1 MPGINCLIN
10 AKGITP
16 QNRNTIDLHL
26 QRFGATFP
34 HLQLANFM
42 PCSEVLLTFSQHQG
56 YQVYTESYNG
66 WQIFHELQDDVL
78 ITQTVTDILEQ
89 VENNSI
95 SLANLRKSWNMLLH
109 NTYESFFLLA
119 VNPDLHKII
128 FANDALARLPIYY
141 TQQKDCFILGRDISW
156 VKAIS
161 DQLTLNPLFMALYLS
176 NAYIPGRGTFYQE
189 IDTLA
194 SGTFAIYDWL
204 TDDLQ
209 MISQPNMRFVEPLAC
224 GAEKKRLNELVETF
238 MDVCVS
244 YRTKLPKLLSLSG
257 GMDSRCVA
265 GALQQK
271 SIDFVPISF
280 LDFQKEVKDD
290 VLIASQIA
298 ELYHKSHNVIQLSL
312 CEPEHYEKLFYL
324 KAGLNYLPVAMF
336 LQYLEKI
343 LAQYPQ
349 SALFLTGDGGDKVM
363 RYLLPDKELA
373 DEKQW
378 LNYWYSQNAIIPTKD
393 SAAIFGIPEKAMDE
407 YLLNHLST
415 YPTGNYN
422 YKYASAILAE
432 RSARWAFEGEDR
444 NRYFFRSETPFFDFR
459 FYQLAMQIPMEQK
472 KDNVLYYNFL
482 YALSPSLAKLRYAR
496 YQWSPAKMR
505 NIFYRILV
513 NQTRKIRLK
522 YRSHKEAINHQQ
534 SFAEQDYIINWILEQ
549 SQKSIVKE
557 IMPGAKSFLNL
568 EYLQNLSPSQLGT
581 LFTSISVITGGPI
594 SPQK

>member
-56 YQVYTESYNG
+56 YQVYTESYKG
-66 WQIFHELQDDVL
+66 WQIFHELQDNIL

-209 MISQPNMRFVEPLAC
+209 MISQPNMRFVEPLA
-224 GAEKKRLNELVETF
+224 GRAEKKRLNELVETF

-393 SAAIFGIPEKAMDE
+393 SAAIFGILEKEMDE

-534 SFAEQDYIINWILEQ
+534 SFAEQDYIVNWILEQ

>member
-56 YQVYTESYNG
+56 YQVYTESYKG

-209 MISQPNMRFVEPLAC
+209 MISQPNMRFVEPLA
-224 GAEKKRLNELVETF
+224 GRAEKK
-238 MDVCVS
+238 
-244 YRTKLPKLLSLSG
+244 G
-257 GMDSRCVA
+257 
-265 GALQQK
+265 
-271 SIDFVPISF
+271 
-280 LDFQKEVKDD
+280 
-290 VLIASQIA
+290 
-298 ELYHKSHNVIQLSL
+298 
-312 CEPEHYEKLFYL
+312 
-324 KAGLNYLPVAMF
+324 
-336 LQYLEKI
+336 
-343 LAQYPQ
+343 
-349 SALFLTGDGGDKVM
+349 
-363 RYLLPDKELA
+363 
-373 DEKQW
+373 
-378 LNYWYSQNAIIPTKD
+378 
-393 SAAIFGIPEKAMDE
+393 
-407 YLLNHLST
+407 
-415 YPTGNYN
+415 
-422 YKYASAILAE
+422 
-432 RSARWAFEGEDR
+432 
-444 NRYFFRSETPFFDFR
+444 
-459 FYQLAMQIPMEQK
+459 
-472 KDNVLYYNFL
+472 
-482 YALSPSLAKLRYAR
+482 
-496 YQWSPAKMR
+496 
-505 NIFYRILV
+505 
-513 NQTRKIRLK
+513 
-522 YRSHKEAINHQQ
+522 
-534 SFAEQDYIINWILEQ
+534 
-549 SQKSIVKE
+549 
-557 IMPGAKSFLNL
+557 
-568 EYLQNLSPSQLGT
+568 
-581 LFTSISVITGGPI
+581 
-594 SPQK
+594 

>member
-1 MPGINCLIN
+1 M
-10 AKGITP
+10 
-16 QNRNTIDLHL
+16 
-26 QRFGATFP
+26 
-34 HLQLANFM
+34 
-42 PCSEVLLTFSQHQG
+42 
-56 YQVYTESYNG
+56 
-66 WQIFHELQDDVL
+66 
-78 ITQTVTDILEQ
+78 
-89 VENNSI
+89 
-95 SLANLRKSWNMLLH
+95 
-109 NTYESFFLLA
+109 
-119 VNPDLHKII
+119 
-128 FANDALARLPIYY
+128 
-141 TQQKDCFILGRDISW
+141 GRDISW

-209 MISQPNMRFVEPLAC
+209 MISQPNMRFVEPLA
-224 GAEKKRLNELVETF
+224 GRAEKKRLNELVETF

-393 SAAIFGIPEKAMDE
+393 SAAIFGIPEKEMDE

-422 YKYASAILAE
+422 HKYVSAILAE

-444 NRYFFRSETPFFDFR
+444 NRYFFRSETPF
-459 FYQLAMQIPMEQK
+459 
-472 KDNVLYYNFL
+472 
-482 YALSPSLAKLRYAR
+482 S
-496 YQWSPAKMR
+496 
-505 NIFYRILV
+505 IL
-513 NQTRKIRLK
+513 
-522 YRSHKEAINHQQ
+522 
-534 SFAEQDYIINWILEQ
+534 
-549 SQKSIVKE
+549 
-557 IMPGAKSFLNL
+557 G
-568 EYLQNLSPSQLGT
+568 
-581 LFTSISVITGGPI
+581 FTN
-594 SPQK
+594 